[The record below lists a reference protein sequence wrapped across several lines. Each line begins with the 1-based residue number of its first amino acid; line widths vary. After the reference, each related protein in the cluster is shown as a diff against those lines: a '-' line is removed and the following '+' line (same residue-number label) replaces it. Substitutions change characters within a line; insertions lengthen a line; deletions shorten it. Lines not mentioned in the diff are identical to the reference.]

1 MHASTYAG
9 KSPGRLAPARPIA
22 PERTVDVAAIS
33 GSVFVDVVAVLE
45 VPVPV
50 VHVVDVLA
58 VLDCLAIVTI
68 AVRSIVFG
76 MDGLLRMALPTV
88 DVVDV
93 VTVRDGLATVARQVL
108 VIGDLSVT
116 GHEIPVLS
124 GRPTT
129 RLVPG
134 AGDCKCR
141 RPDVSGASGSKSP
154 SSPTRGGPNGA
165 MLE

>member
-1 MHASTYAG
+1 M
-9 KSPGRLAPARPIA
+9 
-22 PERTVDVAAIS
+22 VAAIS

-50 VHVVDVLA
+50 VHVVYVLA
-58 VLDCLAIVTI
+58 VLDFLATVTI
-68 AVRSIVFG
+68 AVRPIVVG
-76 MDGLLRMALPTV
+76 MDGLLRMALPTVDVV

-141 RPDVSGASGSKSP
+141 RPDVSRASGSKSP
-154 SSPTRGGPNGA
+154 SSPTRAGPNGA